1 MILLINILLALV
13 FGSNSFENELKSY
26 LNQKLSP
33 YEKFEYEI
41 VKLPNNSSKILI
53 DKTKDFRLSKNYG
66 YVPVKIFRSK
76 NECQSSVLT
85 IKLKLYKKVFV
96 TKSIIK
102 KDDEINSNKVE
113 EKLYDV
119 SLLNGKPLNTAE
131 NISEYKA
138 RTNLKD
144 NLILLEEH
152 VKKIPLIAQGEKVFV
167 HAGNNGVDI
176 TLEAITRQA
185 GYLGEIISVQAFNK
199 IYKAKVLDKYNLAL
213 VE

>member
-1 MILLINILLALV
+1 VILLINILLALV

-102 KDDEINSNKVE
+102 KDD
-113 EKLYDV
+113 
-119 SLLNGKPLNTAE
+119 
-131 NISEYKA
+131 
-138 RTNLKD
+138 
-144 NLILLEEH
+144 
-152 VKKIPLIAQGEKVFV
+152 
-167 HAGNNGVDI
+167 
-176 TLEAITRQA
+176 
-185 GYLGEIISVQAFNK
+185 
-199 IYKAKVLDKYNLAL
+199 
-213 VE
+213 